1 MNITKR
7 VNPRW
12 ESMAGIVQ
20 AVNEFVAENNLGLWT
35 MTGGSSSD
43 WVIEKV
49 RVV

>member
-12 ESMAGIVQ
+12 ESMAGIVN
-20 AVNEFVAENNLGLWT
+20 AVNEFSQKCCLGLWT

-43 WVIEKV
+43 WVIQKI
-49 RVV
+49 